1 VTIFEIKSVTEDDRF
16 VERESRGGAIPRHK
30 LIDRM
35 PITALRFERS
45 QAYDH
50 GDLGVLQIGNSELTS
65 DRNSA
70 PSRRTERLSENKPA
84 ARDKPAA
91 KDSSLRPAS
100 QIRLCFKCSSSSCH
114 RSCLTSL
121 LSNPSTVFQYGVS
134 IFLLDNGKQFHIMA
148 RVPQSKTTVSPYK
161 VQVLD
166 RALAA
171 LAILAARSSDCSL
184 AELCPALKLHKSTVH
199 RLMMV
204 LEQHRL
210 VVKSPETGRYRLGLR
225 LYELGSRAID
235 GLDLRGRARPYLD
248 RLQDEFGET
257 VFFCILDEGQV
268 FYVEK
273 VESQRSVRTACTVG
287 SRAPAYCTAVGKA
300 MLAELPEAEVNK
312 IVQRW
317 GLKAITPNTITTASA
332 LKAELKAVRSRGYAI
347 DDEEKEEGLRCI
359 GAAVRSH
366 SGKLAAAMSISGPAF
381 RMTKERVPEIGRALM
396 EAAGNLSAELGY
408 QAIAAGPARRAAS

>member
-1 VTIFEIKSVTEDDRF
+1 
-16 VERESRGGAIPRHK
+16 
-30 LIDRM
+30 
-35 PITALRFERS
+35 
-45 QAYDH
+45 
-50 GDLGVLQIGNSELTS
+50 
-65 DRNSA
+65 
-70 PSRRTERLSENKPA
+70 
-84 ARDKPAA
+84 
-91 KDSSLRPAS
+91 
-100 QIRLCFKCSSSSCH
+100 
-114 RSCLTSL
+114 
-121 LSNPSTVFQYGVS
+121 
-134 IFLLDNGKQFHIMA
+134 MA
-148 RVPQSKTTVSPYK
+148 RVPQSKTGDSPYK

-171 LAILAARSSDCSL
+171 LAILAKSSSDCSL

-210 VVKSPETGRYRLGLR
+210 VVKNPETGRYRLGLR
-225 LYELGSRAID
+225 LYELGSRAIER
-235 GLDLRGRARPYLD
+235 LDLRGRARPYLD
-248 RLQDEFGET
+248 QLQDEFGET

-312 IVQRW
+312 IVRRW
-317 GLKAITPNTITTASA
+317 GLKAVTPKTITTAGA
-332 LKAELKAVRSRGYAI
+332 LRAELKTVRARGYAI

-366 SGKLAAAMSISGPAF
+366 SGRLAAAMSISGPAF
-381 RMTKERVPEIGRALM
+381 RMTRERVPQIGRALV
-396 EAAGNLSAELGY
+396 EAAGKLSAELGY
-408 QAIAAGPARRAAS
+408 QGAPADLARAASN

>member
-1 VTIFEIKSVTEDDRF
+1 
-16 VERESRGGAIPRHK
+16 
-30 LIDRM
+30 M
-35 PITALRFERS
+35 
-45 QAYDH
+45 
-50 GDLGVLQIGNSELTS
+50 
-65 DRNSA
+65 
-70 PSRRTERLSENKPA
+70 
-84 ARDKPAA
+84 
-91 KDSSLRPAS
+91 
-100 QIRLCFKCSSSSCH
+100 
-114 RSCLTSL
+114 
-121 LSNPSTVFQYGVS
+121 
-134 IFLLDNGKQFHIMA
+134 LDNRSLSHIMA
-148 RVPQSKTTVSPYK
+148 RVPQSKTTDSPYK

-171 LAILAARSSDCSL
+171 LAILANSSSDCSL

-268 FYVEK
+268 FYVDK

-300 MLAELPEAEVNK
+300 MLAELPDAEVSK
-312 IVQRW
+312 IVRRW
-317 GLKAITPNTITTASA
+317 GLKPVTANTITTASE
-332 LKAELKAVRSRGYAI
+332 LKTELKAVRARGYAI
-347 DDEEKEEGLRCI
+347 DDEEKEEGLRCV

-366 SGKLAAAMSISGPAF
+366 SGKLAAAMSVSGPAF
-381 RMTKERVPEIGRALM
+381 RMTKERVPEIGRGLM
-396 EAAGNLSAELGY
+396 EAASRLSAELGY
-408 QAIAAGPARRAAS
+408 QAAAAELVQSAANY

>member
-1 VTIFEIKSVTEDDRF
+1 
-16 VERESRGGAIPRHK
+16 
-30 LIDRM
+30 
-35 PITALRFERS
+35 
-45 QAYDH
+45 
-50 GDLGVLQIGNSELTS
+50 
-65 DRNSA
+65 
-70 PSRRTERLSENKPA
+70 
-84 ARDKPAA
+84 
-91 KDSSLRPAS
+91 
-100 QIRLCFKCSSSSCH
+100 
-114 RSCLTSL
+114 
-121 LSNPSTVFQYGVS
+121 
-134 IFLLDNGKQFHIMA
+134 MA
-148 RVPQSKTTVSPYK
+148 RVPQSKTSHSPYK

-171 LAILAARSSDCSL
+171 LAILATSPSDCSL

-210 VVKSPETGRYRLGLR
+210 VVKNPETGRYRLGLR

-248 RLQDEFGET
+248 QLQDEFGET

-300 MLAELPEAEVNK
+300 MLAELPETEVSK
-312 IVQRW
+312 IVRRW
-317 GLKAITPNTITTASA
+317 GLKTITPNTIRTAAA
-332 LKAELKAVRSRGYAI
+332 LKVELQRVRARGYAI

-366 SGKLAAAMSISGPAF
+366 SGKLAAAMSVSGPAF
-381 RMTKERVPEIGRALM
+381 RMTKERVPVIGQALM
-396 EAAGNLSAELGY
+396 EAAGRLSAELGY
-408 QAIAAGPARRAAS
+408 QGAAADLLKVAAS

>member
-1 VTIFEIKSVTEDDRF
+1 VIAKRIVVLISNGHADVIKCQDTMQF
-16 VERESRGGAIPRHK
+16 VGQRPKELLGIAVYTDFLRYASEGFLAGFRQRNGKDFRIVAHGLCTGGVITDSIPWDARPGAIGATKGRAAEACDADAVFRCPLSR
-30 LIDRM
+30 
-35 PITALRFERS
+35 
-45 QAYDH
+45 
-50 GDLGVLQIGNSELTS
+50 LT
-65 DRNSA
+65 
-70 PSRRTERLSENKPA
+70 
-84 ARDKPAA
+84 
-91 KDSSLRPAS
+91 
-100 QIRLCFKCSSSSCH
+100 
-114 RSCLTSL
+114 
-121 LSNPSTVFQYGVS
+121 
-134 IFLLDNGKQFHIMA
+134 IFLLDKPKQFHNMR
-148 RVPQSKTTVSPYK
+148 RVPQSKTSDSPYK

-171 LAILAARSSDCSL
+171 LAILAKSSSDCSL

-210 VVKSPETGRYRLGLR
+210 VVKNPDTGRYRLGLR
-225 LYELGSRAID
+225 LFELGSRAID

-300 MLAELPEAEVNK
+300 MLAELPDVEVSK
-312 IVQRW
+312 IVRRW
-317 GLKAITPNTITTASA
+317 GLKAVTPNTITTAGE
-332 LKAELKAVRSRGYAI
+332 LKAELQAVRARGFAI

-396 EAAGNLSAELGY
+396 EAASKLSAELGY
-408 QAIAAGPARRAAS
+408 QAAPAELLSSAAN